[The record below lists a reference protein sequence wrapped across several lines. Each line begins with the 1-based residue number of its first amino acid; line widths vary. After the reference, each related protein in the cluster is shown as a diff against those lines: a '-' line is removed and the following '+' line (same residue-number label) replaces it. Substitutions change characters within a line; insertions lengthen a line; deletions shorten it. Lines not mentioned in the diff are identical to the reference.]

1 MACLMCLWGTACVPH
16 EDEPSLLD
24 FELHHNSIFIKIQTD
39 LEVLFDIGFEEI
51 DLSYLIKENSLNKT
65 VSENPPNLDIIDA
78 VFRNWPLIKSDLFFV
93 VDGGPL
99 ELELS
104 DVLLEVPNPITHGIP
119 IILSINALIPIGSTF
134 LTLGWNDKL
143 GDLVVRQQGDRETLY
158 TEYMTKGMK
167 TSKIQLE

>member
-1 MACLMCLWGTACVPH
+1 MCLWGTACVPH